1 MHDMVVE
8 RENGVIFERD
18 YSVTTDMTGFKI
30 FHEQKLER
38 ERNFGCKFN

>member
-18 YSVTTDMTGFKI
+18 YSVTTDMTEFKI
-30 FHEQKLER
+30 FH
-38 ERNFGCKFN
+38 

>member
-18 YSVTTDMTGFKI
+18 YSVTTDMTELKI
-30 FHEQKLER
+30 FHEKKLER